1 MMPFRALCRGK
12 YMRASVR
19 AKQIEGLEVDY
30 NNRMKWAAQSTTW
43 RKKAYHL
50 GEAAKLAGILE
61 KLSQEEHDEQ
71 FQDTLTDLVKAEQ
84 ILSKAAGHLADRA
97 VTYDKPEGERSMGRT
112 VELFNLFYGMNLT
125 EDQGWRFMVFLKM
138 VRSTQGN
145 FKLDNFEDST
155 AYEALA
161 GEFLAKQEK
170 E

>member
-1 MMPFRALCRGK
+1 
-12 YMRASVR
+12 MRASVR

-30 NNRMKWAAQSTTW
+30 NNRMKWAAQSATW

-50 GEAAKLAGILE
+50 GEAAKLAGMLE

>member
-1 MMPFRALCRGK
+1 
-12 YMRASVR
+12 MRASVR

-30 NNRMKWAAQSTTW
+30 NNRMKWAAQSATW

-50 GEAAKLAGILE
+50 GEAAKLAGMLE

-71 FQDTLTDLVKAEQ
+71 FQDTLANPVKADQ

-97 VTYDKPEGERSMGRT
+97 VTYDKPEGERSMART
-112 VELFNLFYGMNLT
+112 VALFNLFYGMNLT

-161 GEFLAKQEK
+161 AEFLAKQEN

>member
-1 MMPFRALCRGK
+1 
-12 YMRASVR
+12 MRASDK
-19 AKQIEGLEVDY
+19 AKLIKITEINY
-30 NNRMKWAAQSTTW
+30 NNRMKWAAQSATW
-43 RKKAYHL
+43 QRKAHHL
-50 GEAAKLAGILE
+50 GEAAKLAGRLE
-61 KLSQEEHDEQ
+61 KLSQEEHVEQ
-71 FQDTLTDLVKAEQ
+71 FQDTLTDLVKADQ

-97 VTYDKPEGERSMGRT
+97 VIYDKPEGERSMGRT

>member
-1 MMPFRALCRGK
+1 MK
-12 YMRASVR
+12 ASVR
-19 AKQIEGLEVDY
+19 KNQIENLTLDFNE
-30 NNRMKWAAQSTTW
+30 RLKWATQSGTW

-50 GEAAKLAGILE
+50 GEAVKLASALE

-71 FQDTLTDLVKAEQ
+71 FQDTLIAPVKADQ
-84 ILSKAAGHLADRA
+84 ILSKAVGHLADRA

-145 FKLDNFEDST
+145 LKLDNFEDAV

-161 GEFLAKQEK
+161 AEFLTQQEK
-170 E
+170 Q

>member
-1 MMPFRALCRGK
+1 
-12 YMRASVR
+12 MRASVR
-19 AKQIEGLEVDY
+19 ARQIEGLEVVY
-30 NNRMKWAAQSTTW
+30 NNRMKWAAQSATW

-71 FQDTLTDLVKAEQ
+71 FQDTLTDLVKADQ

-112 VELFNLFYGMNLT
+112 VELFNLFYDMNLT

-161 GEFLAKQEK
+161 GEFLAKQER
-170 E
+170 ECAG

>member
-1 MMPFRALCRGK
+1 
-12 YMRASVR
+12 MRASVR
-19 AKQIEGLEVDY
+19 VRQIEDLEINY
-30 NNRMKWAAQSTTW
+30 NNRMKWASQSTTW
-43 RKKAYHL
+43 GRKAHHL
-50 GEAAKLAGILE
+50 SEAAKLAGRLE
-61 KLSQEEHDEQ
+61 KLSQEDHDEQ
-71 FQDTLTDLVKAEQ
+71 FQDTLANPVKADQ

>member
-1 MMPFRALCRGK
+1 MK
-12 YMRASVR
+12 ASVR
-19 AKQIEGLEVDY
+19 ARQIENLEVNY
-30 NNRMKWAAQSTTW
+30 NNRMKWAAQSATW

-50 GEAAKLAGILE
+50 GEAAKLAGTLE
-61 KLSQEEHDEQ
+61 KLSQEAHDEQ
-71 FQDTLTDLVKAEQ
+71 FQDTLVNPIKADQ

-97 VTYDKPEGERSMGRT
+97 VTYDKPEGERSMTRT
-112 VELFNLFYGMNLT
+112 VALFNLFYGMNLT

-145 FKLDNFEDST
+145 FKLDNFEDAT

-161 GEFLAKQEK
+161 AEFLAKQEN